1 MVLQVQKLSDD
12 ITSLAMQRLERPRR
26 ENNPLVGEAE
36 ACMEKDTDDIR
47 RTLENGESDRDDR
60 RCTSETSKRGK
71 RKREETPTIFSQLR
85 ELLFKYP
92 VSPIQNII
100 NHPVY
105 LESEI
110 GHLRARN
117 CKVQDTFD
125 HISASFISWS
135 ITDFYNNIYGVEFCT
150 PIYSAGHTPI
160 DEHYY
165 SLEESLIVLNN
176 FLKYQFDNDEELIH
190 DFLFALYNVLER
202 KIPKL
207 NAILVQS
214 PPSSGKNYFF
224 DCILDYFLNKGQLAS
239 RINKTNN
246 FPYQECYGKR
256 IILWN
261 EPNYEDAAVD
271 QLKMILG
278 GDAYT
283 VNVKCK
289 PDAAVYRTPVI
300 ILTNNK
306 LSLHNSPAFLDR
318 IRSFTWKKALYLKD
332 LNKKPYPLATYFI
345 FKEHGFIK

>member
-1 MVLQVQKLSDD
+1 M
-12 ITSLAMQRLERPRR
+12 ANQRLERPRR
-26 ENNPLVGEAE
+26 EGYPVGSSE
-36 ACMEKDTDDIR
+36 ACMEKDADDIR
-47 RTLENGESDRDDR
+47 ELLENGESVGDGGGCSLETPKR
-60 RCTSETSKRGK
+60 RK
-71 RKREETPTIFSQLR
+71 RKREETETIFSNLR
-85 ELLFKYP
+85 TLLFKYP
-92 VSPIQNII
+92 LSPIQNII

-105 LESEI
+105 LQSSI

-117 CKVQDTFD
+117 CKIQDTFD
-125 HISASFISWS
+125 HISCSFMAWS
-135 ITDFYNNIYGVEFCT
+135 ISDYYKNIFGKSDCT
-150 PIYSAGHTPI
+150 PIFAAGHTPI
-160 DEHYY
+160 DEYYY
-165 SLEESLIVLNN
+165 SLEESLVILTN
-176 FLKYQFDNDEELIH
+176 FLNFQFDNDDDLIY
-190 DFLFALYNVLER
+190 DFVYALYHILER

-207 NAILVQS
+207 NAISVQS
-214 PPSSGKNYFF
+214 PPSSGKNFFF

-300 ILTNNK
+300 ILSNTK
-306 LSLHNSPAFLDR
+306 LGFENSLAFRDR
-318 IRSFTWKKALYLKD
+318 VKHYTWKAAPYLKD

-345 FKEHGFIK
+345 FKEFGFIKD

>member
-1 MVLQVQKLSDD
+1 MVLQVQELSDD
-12 ITSLAMQRLERPRR
+12 ITSLAMQRLERPGR
-26 ENNPLVGEAE
+26 ENNSLVGEAE
-36 ACMEKDTDDIR
+36 ACMEKDPDDIR
-47 RTLENGESDRDDR
+47 RSLENGESNRDDR
-60 RCTSETSKRGK
+60 GRSTETSERRK
-71 RKREETPTIFSQLR
+71 RKREETPSIFSQLQQ
-85 ELLFKYP
+85 LLFKHP

-105 LESEI
+105 LKSTI
-110 GHLRARN
+110 GRFRARN
-117 CKVQDTFD
+117 CQVQDTFD
-125 HISASFISWS
+125 HISATFMSWS
-135 ITDFYNNIYGVEFCT
+135 IKDFYNNIYGIENCT
-150 PIYSAGHTPI
+150 PIFSAGHTAI
-160 DEHYY
+160 DEYYY
-165 SLEESLIVLNN
+165 SVEESVIVLNN
-176 FLKYQFDNDEELIH
+176 FLKYQFNNDEELIH
-190 DFLFALYNVLER
+190 DFLFTLYNVLER

-207 NAILVQS
+207 NAISVQS
-214 PPSSGKNYFF
+214 PPSSGKNFFF
-224 DCILDYFLNKGQLAS
+224 DCIMDYFLNKGQLAS

-283 VNVKCK
+283 VNIKCK

-306 LSLHNSPAFLDR
+306 LSLHNSPAFYDR
-318 IRSFTWKKALYLKD
+318 IRCYIWNKALYLKD

>member
-1 MVLQVQKLSDD
+1 MVLQIQKLSDD
-12 ITSLAMQRLERPRR
+12 ITNLAMQRLERPGR
-26 ENNPLVGEAE
+26 ENDSLVGETE

-47 RTLENGESDRDDR
+47 RALENGESDRDDR
-60 RCTSETSKRGK
+60 GRSTETPERRK

-85 ELLFKYP
+85 KLLFQYP

-100 NHPVY
+100 NHPIY
-105 LESEI
+105 LQSKI

-125 HISASFISWS
+125 HISATFISWK
-135 ITDFYNNIYGVEFCT
+135 ITEFYNNIYGKNDCI
-150 PIYSAGHTPI
+150 PIFSAGHTPI
-160 DEHYY
+160 HDQYY
-165 SLEESLIVLNN
+165 SIEESLIVLNN
-176 FLKYQFDNDEELIH
+176 YLKYQFNDDEELIF
-190 DFLFALYNVLER
+190 DFLSTLYNVLER

-214 PPSSGKNYFF
+214 PPSSGKNFFF

-261 EPNYEDAAVD
+261 EPNYEDAATD

-283 VNVKCK
+283 VNIKCK

-306 LSLHNSPAFLDR
+306 IALSNSIAFRDR
-318 IRSFTWKKALYLKD
+318 IRSYTWKEAPYLKE